1 MVVDS
6 DSRTSSGEPSGRMP
20 NPVGDKNDSR
30 REERCHPKVAAH
42 FVDGRILKGL
52 ALDFRSSQPT
62 FLLRLR
68 DVTDPVKAISIRLA
82 GLKALFFVKEFEGD
96 PNYRASTSTDRTS
109 LLEQRVR
116 VRFRDGEVLRGTSPS
131 RDLLGGAGFFLIPM
145 DPRSNNRRIYVVTAN
160 VAECRIEKAER
171 P

>member
-30 REERCHPKVAAH
+30 PEEQCHPKVAAH

-52 ALDFRSSQPT
+52 ALNFRPSHPT

-68 DVTDPVKAISIRLA
+68 DVADPAEAISIRLA
-82 GLKALFFVKEFEGD
+82 DLKALFFVKEFEGD
-96 PNYRASTSTDRTS
+96 PNYRASTGTDRTS

-131 RDLLGGAGFFLIPM
+131 RDLGGAGFFLIPM

-160 VAECRIEKAER
+160 VAECRIEKGER

>member
-6 DSRTSSGEPSGRMP
+6 DSRTSSGDPSGRMP
-20 NPVGDKNDSR
+20 DPVGDKNDSR
-30 REERCHPKVAAH
+30 REERYHPKVAAH

-52 ALDFRSSQPT
+52 ALDFRPSQPT

-82 GLKALFFVKEFEGD
+82 DLKALFFVKKFEGD
-96 PNYRASTSTDRTS
+96 PNYRASTDTDRTS
-109 LLEQRVR
+109 LLEQQVR

-131 RDLLGGAGFFLIPM
+131 RDLSGVGFFLIPM

-160 VAECRIEKAER
+160 LAECRIEKGER
-171 P
+171 A

>member
-6 DSRTSSGEPSGRMP
+6 DSRIPSGDPRGRMSD
-20 NPVGDKNDSR
+20 PVGDENDSR
-30 REERCHPKVAAH
+30 REERSHPKVAAH

-52 ALDFRSSQPT
+52 ALDFRPSQPT

-68 DVTDPVKAISIRLA
+68 DAADPVGAISIRLA
-82 GLKALFFVKEFEGD
+82 DLKALFFVKEFEGD
-96 PNYRASTSTDRTS
+96 PNYQASTGTDRTS
-109 LLEQRVR
+109 LLERQVR

-131 RDLLGGAGFFLIPM
+131 RDLSGVGFFLIPM

-160 VAECRIEKAER
+160 LAECHIEKGEKT
-171 P
+171 

>member
-6 DSRTSSGEPSGRMP
+6 DSRTSSGDPSGRMP
-20 NPVGDKNDSR
+20 DPVGDKNDSK

-52 ALDFRSSQPT
+52 ALDFRPSQPT

-68 DVTDPVKAISIRLA
+68 DAADPVGAISIRLA
-82 GLKALFFVKEFEGD
+82 DLKALFFVKEFEGN
-96 PNYRASTSTDRTS
+96 PKYRTSTGTDRTS
-109 LLEQRVR
+109 LLEQQVR

-131 RDLLGGAGFFLIPM
+131 RDHGGAGFFLIPM

-160 VAECRIEKAER
+160 VAESLIEKGER

>member
-6 DSRTSSGEPSGRMP
+6 DSRTSSGEPNGRMP
-20 NPVGDKNDSR
+20 DPVGDKNVSR
-30 REERCHPKVAAH
+30 PEEQSHPKVAAH
-42 FVDGRILKGL
+42 FVDGRILKGF
-52 ALDFRSSQPT
+52 ALDFRPFQPT

-82 GLKALFFVKEFEGD
+82 DLKALFFVKEFEGD
-96 PNYRASTSTDRTS
+96 PNYRASTGTDRAS
-109 LLEQRVR
+109 LLERQVW

-131 RDLLGGAGFFLIPM
+131 RDLSGVGFFLIPM

-160 VAECRIEKAER
+160 VAECRIEKGER
-171 P
+171 A

>member
-6 DSRTSSGEPSGRMP
+6 DSRTSSGDPRGRMP
-20 NPVGDKNDSR
+20 DPVGDENDSR
-30 REERCHPKVAAH
+30 REERYHPKVAAH
-42 FVDGRILKGL
+42 FADGRILKGL
-52 ALDFRSSQPT
+52 ALDFRPSQPT

-68 DVTDPVKAISIRLA
+68 DVADPEEAISIRLA
-82 GLKALFFVKEFEGD
+82 DLKALFFVKEFEGD
-96 PNYRASTSTDRTS
+96 PNYRASTGTDRTS
-109 LLEQRVR
+109 LLERQVR

-131 RDLLGGAGFFLIPM
+131 RDLSGVGFFLIPM